1 MQCINETFF
10 EEDRIMEKENKEVL
24 EFHSIQELR
33 DFLNNCDDH
42 TIISIVISKKEAVDE
57 EL

>member
-1 MQCINETFF
+1 
-10 EEDRIMEKENKEVL
+10 MEKENKEVL